1 MQKNTTIHNYEH
13 YKEKKSHG
21 VQNFPFSIYTC
32 SIPTDFSEVLTHWHE
47 EIEIIYV
54 KEGRGIASV
63 DLEKRVLTAPAL
75 VFVRPGQLHSIS
87 QYERESMGYVNYI
100 FHPRLL
106 ESHDDA
112 VFDQQY
118 LTPLFDGTIQIPAF
132 LKEQS
137 PGFHSLCNLLLGC
150 EETESPLM
158 VKSFLYHLCSRMQ
171 ELFPERAESPVR
183 REAMERIKTVLLY
196 LQEHY
201 RENITVTDAAA
212 QIDLSET
219 HFMRFFKQ
227 TMSVSFVTYLKNYRL
242 TKAEEMLHTT
252 DASILDIAQDN
263 GFQNVSYFIREFKNK
278 YGETPLKYR
287 RQRLYLY
294 TLQDASDIL

>member
-1 MQKNTTIHNYEH
+1 
-13 YKEKKSHG
+13 
-21 VQNFPFSIYTC
+21 
-32 SIPTDFSEVLTHWHE
+32 
-47 EIEIIYV
+47 
-54 KEGRGIASV
+54 
-63 DLEKRVLTAPAL
+63 
-75 VFVRPGQLHSIS
+75 
-87 QYERESMGYVNYI
+87 
-100 FHPRLL
+100 
-106 ESHDDA
+106 
-112 VFDQQY
+112 
-118 LTPLFDGTIQIPAF
+118 
-132 LKEQS
+132 
-137 PGFHSLCNLLLGC
+137 
-150 EETESPLM
+150 
-158 VKSFLYHLCSRMQ
+158 
-171 ELFPERAESPVR
+171 
-183 REAMERIKTVLLY
+183 MERIKTVLLY